1 MDSGQFRSLHA
12 HTAKNDYVDSNVS
25 HHQLDQ
31 TFLHGICHF
40 LYTCTDIVSVSSFIG
55 TKDSEKT
62 QVGRGRLTERLLAQG
77 LLTPNMLQELRREW
91 TQVH

>member
-1 MDSGQFRSLHA
+1 
-12 HTAKNDYVDSNVS
+12 
-25 HHQLDQ
+25 
-31 TFLHGICHF
+31 
-40 LYTCTDIVSVSSFIG
+40 VSVSSFIG
-55 TKDSEKT
+55 TKNSEKP

>member
-1 MDSGQFRSLHA
+1 MVIFTIGWAFMMPSS
-12 HTAKNDYVDSNVS
+12 
-25 HHQLDQ
+25 
-31 TFLHGICHF
+31 
-40 LYTCTDIVSVSSFIG
+40 TDVGSISSFVG
-55 TKDSEKT
+55 TKDSEKP

>member
-1 MDSGQFRSLHA
+1 MMPSS
-12 HTAKNDYVDSNVS
+12 
-25 HHQLDQ
+25 
-31 TFLHGICHF
+31 
-40 LYTCTDIVSVSSFIG
+40 TDIVSISSFIG
-55 TKDSEKT
+55 TKGSEKP

>member
-1 MDSGQFRSLHA
+1 MVAFTIQWAFMMPSG
-12 HTAKNDYVDSNVS
+12 
-25 HHQLDQ
+25 
-31 TFLHGICHF
+31 
-40 LYTCTDIVSVSSFIG
+40 TDIVSISSFIG
-55 TKDSEKT
+55 TKDSERP

>member
-1 MDSGQFRSLHA
+1 MVAFIIRWAFMMPSS
-12 HTAKNDYVDSNVS
+12 
-25 HHQLDQ
+25 
-31 TFLHGICHF
+31 
-40 LYTCTDIVSVSSFIG
+40 TDIVSISSFIG
-55 TKDSEKT
+55 TKGSEKP

>member
-1 MDSGQFRSLHA
+1 M
-12 HTAKNDYVDSNVS
+12 NVPPQQMVAFTIGWAFMMPLS
-25 HHQLDQ
+25 S
-31 TFLHGICHF
+31 
-40 LYTCTDIVSVSSFIG
+40 DIVSISSFIG
-55 TKDSEKT
+55 TKDSEKP